1 MSVKKQK
8 KYTFSLNSE
17 KGFNMSF
24 TGTLEQIKIEY
35 YYWLRNLEK
44 SKVNSQ
50 TVDESN
56 EYLTFLVEKFY
67 SRQNQLN
74 LRKPKTNIVS
84 AKQLSENWNLLIQ
97 NAFKVL
103 KFHERIWFLN
113 SFFDFGRFGY
123 KSREEAKLNDWRPTV
138 VVTFEE
144 NKD

>member
-1 MSVKKQK
+1 
-8 KYTFSLNSE
+8 
-17 KGFNMSF
+17 MSF
-24 TGTLEQIKIEY
+24 TGTLEQIKFEY
-35 YYWLRNLEK
+35 YHWLRNLEK

-50 TVDESN
+50 NIDESN

-103 KFHERIWFLN
+103 RFHERICFLN
-113 SFFDFGRFGY
+113 SFFDFGRFSY